1 MLTFYAE
8 LLPNI
13 KSISLLISL
22 PTPANASTRA
32 TVDPG
37 STTAVLYHH
46 GETTP
51 LILPAQANPGPRQL
65 VLTTTLGEKTLSSRL
80 PLAAP
85 STTASYDNE
94 NYAPWSAL
102 QLSSKESVSYC
113 CRACKAVVLPSGRI
127 QKWKNLPSGNW
138 ADMMDFWHCHKPHD
152 HDKEK
157 ANKESNGGGRYSTFG
172 QGFAVEQ
179 GVGLVDRGYFLFSS
193 KDCDSVQIV
202 DEKVTCSSC
211 NSILGAPERGVSSE
225 DSLLWRLNKWNLSLN
240 EKESHPLECFLSAQF
255 ISYAEEGGV
264 RRLLVT
270 NENNT
275 QVTGLKVWVF
285 NPDIRY
291 THSQESK
298 PVRGIKVFW
307 QAVKKGEHV
316 PTDSLKATG
325 FEAVELDAKAFETL
339 KRCLDESNS
348 ALPVGIRQSGEW
360 NVGAIRRFEDTT

>member
-1 MLTFYAE
+1 VETNSDTSQHHDSPPILHQFSHASLPTGAPSHTFPPSPPSLCKMLAFYAE

-22 PTPANASTRA
+22 PTSANASTRA

-37 STTAVLYHH
+37 STTAVLYHN

-157 ANKESNGGGRYSTFG
+157 ANKESKESNGGGRYSTFG

-193 KDCDSVQIV
+193 KDCDNVQVSHLQLLLIN
-202 DEKVTCSSC
+202 DTCRSTPVSRPMFSC
-211 NSILGAPERGVSSE
+211 IPKFLVLCVCWVKRRGRTVIL
-225 DSLLWRLNKWNLSLN
+225 WHQW
-240 EKESHPLECFLSAQF
+240 
-255 ISYAEEGGV
+255 
-264 RRLLVT
+264 
-270 NENNT
+270 
-275 QVTGLKVWVF
+275 
-285 NPDIRY
+285 
-291 THSQESK
+291 
-298 PVRGIKVFW
+298 FW
-307 QAVKKGEHV
+307 
-316 PTDSLKATG
+316 
-325 FEAVELDAKAFETL
+325 
-339 KRCLDESNS
+339 
-348 ALPVGIRQSGEW
+348 LPIQLP
-360 NVGAIRRFEDTT
+360 